1 MKGIASNKSKLGMVE
16 ALRTCVA
23 VGVSLLLVCV
33 VVVLISATP
42 GAALFD
48 FLIGPL
54 TSLRR
59 FGNVIEA
66 CVPLMFTGLS
76 VILLQ
81 RAGLFNL
88 AMEGAFFI
96 GSVAATATALTLG
109 LPDKLNLIVSLTIA
123 ALSGAIICGIP
134 ALLQVKCSANVL
146 VTSLMLN
153 YVCLYFGMWI
163 IVDFFAD
170 PEMNSNYSYPFPEGM
185 LLTKLFPK
193 TRINTGILICAAC
206 IFLVWLLLNKT
217 SFGYKVTMVGK
228 NERMAKYSGMHIGR
242 LIVGSSLLGGVLAG
256 LGGGIDLFG
265 MYPRFQ
271 YSGLPGYGWD
281 GILIAIVARHKAQY
295 VPFAALFLAYL
306 RTGADIMSR
315 NNDIPSE
322 MIKIIQAIVIVLI
335 SAQAILSSYRR
346 RIIVQEAKEFEQ
358 EVG

>member
-1 MKGIASNKSKLGMVE
+1 MKAIAKNKSKLGLVE

-23 VGVSLLLVCV
+23 VGVSLLLVCIV
-33 VVVLISATP
+33 VFLISETP

-48 FLIGPL
+48 FLVGPL

-76 VILLQ
+76 VMLLQ

-96 GSVAATATALTLG
+96 GSVAATASALTLH
-109 LPDKLNLIVSLTIA
+109 LPDKLNLIVALIVASLA
-123 ALSGAIICGIP
+123 GAIVCGIP
-134 ALLQVKCSANVL
+134 ALLKVKCNANVL

-170 PEMNSNYSYPFPEGM
+170 PKMNSNYSYAFPEGM
-185 LLTKLFPK
+185 LLAKLFPK
-193 TRINTGILICAAC
+193 TRINTGIIICAVC

-228 NERMAKYSGMHIGR
+228 NERMARYSGMNIGQ
-242 LIVGSSLLGGVLAG
+242 LIVGSSLIGGVLAG
-256 LGGGIDLFG
+256 LGGGVDLFG

-346 RIIVQEAKEFEQ
+346 SIIVQEAKEYEQ
-358 EVG
+358 EV

>member
-1 MKGIASNKSKLGMVE
+1 MKTKKNKSKLGYVE

-23 VGVSLLLVCV
+23 VGFSLLLVCIV
-33 VVVLISATP
+33 VFLISETP
-42 GAALFD
+42 VPALTD
-48 FLIGPL
+48 FLVGPL
-54 TSLRR
+54 TSPRR
-59 FGNVIEA
+59 MGNVIEA

-96 GSVAATATALTLG
+96 GAVAATASALTLKM
-109 LPDKLNLIVSLTIA
+109 LPDTLNLIVALGA
-123 ALSGAIICGIP
+123 ACVAGAIVCGIP
-134 ALLQVKCSANVL
+134 ALLKVKCNANVL

-153 YVCLYFGMWI
+153 YVCYFFGMWI

-170 PEMNSNYSYPFPEGM
+170 PGMSSNYSYAFPEGM
-185 LLTKLFPK
+185 LLTKLIPR
-193 TRINTGILICAAC
+193 TRINTGIIICAVC

-228 NERMAKYSGMHIGR
+228 NETMARYSGMHIGK
-242 LIVGSSLLGGVLAG
+242 LIVGSSLIGGVLAG
-256 LGGGIDLFG
+256 LGGGVDLFG

-271 YSGLPGYGWD
+271 YSGLTNYGWD

-295 VPFAALFLAYL
+295 VPFAALFLAYM

-322 MIKIIQAIVIVLI
+322 MIMIIQAIVIVLI
-335 SAQAILSSYRR
+335 SAQAILSKYRN
-346 RIIVQEAKEFEQ
+346 RIIVQEAREYEQ
-358 EVG
+358 EV

>member
-1 MKGIASNKSKLGMVE
+1 MNIKKNKSKLGMVE

-23 VGVSLLLVCV
+23 VGFSLLLVCV
-33 VVVLISATP
+33 VVFAISETP
-42 GAALFD
+42 GPALSD

-54 TSLRR
+54 TSPRR
-59 FGNVIEA
+59 MGNVIEA

-96 GSVAATATALTLG
+96 GAVAATAAALTFQ
-109 LPDKLNLIVSLTIA
+109 LPDTLNLIVSLGA
-123 ALSGAIICGIP
+123 ACVAGAIVCGIP
-134 ALLQVKCSANVL
+134 AFLKVKCNANVL

-153 YVCLYFGMWI
+153 YICLYFGMWI

-170 PEMNSNYSYPFPEGM
+170 PSMSANYSYPFPEGM
-185 LLTKLFPK
+185 LLTKLIPR
-193 TRINTGILICAAC
+193 TRINTGIIICAVC

-228 NERMAKYSGMHIGR
+228 NERMARYSGMNIGR
-242 LIVGSSLLGGVLAG
+242 LITGSALIGGVLAG
-256 LGGGIDLFG
+256 LGGGVDLFG

-271 YSGLPGYGWD
+271 YGGLTNYGWD

-295 VPFAALFLAYL
+295 VPFAALFLAYM

-322 MIKIIQAIVIVLI
+322 MIMVIQAIVIVLI
-335 SAQAILSSYRR
+335 SAQAILSKYRS
-346 RIIVQEAKEFEQ
+346 RIIVQEAREYEQ
-358 EVG
+358 EVQ